1 MCLNPINLDGRQVS
15 CGKCAECLLSQELTL
30 GFRGVA
36 NIGKYQNLASI
47 TLSYDDKHVP
57 LIFNG
62 IRTFKDDEGQYFATL
77 FDYRDKFA
85 SSWDLPSEYNLREV
99 WLERPSRGLNKVPVV
114 WLQEPSFNLQ
124 SLLSDEWSHHLS
136 DQKFSPAECLGIFP
150 AGDIKHLQSWF
161 KKFREYYKRI
171 FGHSPDIAYSAVL
184 EYGPETCRPHFHI
197 ALFFNDIDYNFIY
210 RMCQQDSCNY
220 NGHKMT
226 GWKYGSIN
234 SCKIRNITAS
244 PDDAVRIAKYVAKYA
259 KKSDK
264 GKHLF
269 EKLGLVP
276 TFRRCVSTGFNDAS
290 RDLAKELICRD
301 LQNDDRFQRWS
312 KIAGEY
318 VELDKA
324 REFVS
329 DGLIEMAE
337 VISRRLDDHYNLFG
351 SSYKIKVPPCVLRE
365 ALSAQTIKLYYDSQS
380 LEEGH
385 LIYREVSVASILWYS
400 VAYVKACDNYTDDM
414 RSLLNFIKSRP
425 RDENMDEVIFEYS
438 DLQKSIRDNKNAT
451 YEIRDFGRYGE
462 PSWLD

>member
-1 MCLNPINLDGRQVS
+1 MCLQPINLGGRSVS
-15 CGKCAECLLSQELTL
+15 CGKCAECLLAQELTL

-36 NIGKYQNLASI
+36 NIGKYKNLASI

-57 LIFNG
+57 LLLNG

-85 SSWDLPSEYNLREV
+85 SAFDLPAEYNLREV
-99 WLERPSRGLNKVPVV
+99 WLERPSHGLNKVPVV
-114 WLQEPSFNLQ
+114 WLQEPSFNLN

-171 FGHSPDIAYSAVL
+171 FGHAPDIAYSAVL

-210 RMCQQDSCNY
+210 RMCQQESCNY
-220 NGHKMT
+220 NGHRLT
-226 GWKYGSIN
+226 GWKYGSVN

-244 PDDAVRIAKYVAKYA
+244 PDDAIRIAKYVAKYA

-269 EKLGLVP
+269 ERLGLVP
-276 TFRRCVSTGFNDAS
+276 TFRRCVSCHFNDAS

-301 LQNDDRFQRWS
+301 LQDDERFQRWS
-312 KIAGEY
+312 KIVGEY
-318 VELDKA
+318 VELGKA
-324 REFVS
+324 REFAS

-337 VISRRLDDHYNLFG
+337 VIFRRLDCHYNLFG
-351 SSYKIKVPPCVLRE
+351 SKYKIKVPPCVLRE
-365 ALSAQTIKLYYDSQS
+365 ALSAQTLKLYYDSQS
-380 LEEGH
+380 LEEDH
-385 LIYREVSVASILWYS
+385 LVYREVSVSSILWYA

-414 RSLLNFIKSRP
+414 RSLLNFIQSRP
-425 RDENMDEVIFEYS
+425 RDENMDEVIFEYA
-438 DLQKSIRDNKNAT
+438 DLQKSIRDNKTST
-451 YEIRDFGRYGE
+451 YEIRDIGRYSE